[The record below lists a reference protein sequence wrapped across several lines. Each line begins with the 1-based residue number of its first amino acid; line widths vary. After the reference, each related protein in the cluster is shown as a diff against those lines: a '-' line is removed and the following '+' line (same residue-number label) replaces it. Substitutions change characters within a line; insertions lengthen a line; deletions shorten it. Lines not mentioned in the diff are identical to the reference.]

1 MSDDLRK
8 DFSDKVAEKI
18 KPDSQK
24 TTGEKLTENI
34 TNTLDNA
41 AGKLQPDE
49 NKGNLQRAADETHDA
64 KVETSSYLDSVK
76 QEGAKILESA
86 QHLVSQAAEYIHD
99 HTAPASETQSKPT
112 TTTTTTTEP
121 PK

>member
-18 KPDSQK
+18 KPESQK

-41 AGKLQPDE
+41 AGKIQPDE
-49 NKGNLQRAADETHDA
+49 NKGNLQRAADETHEA
-64 KVETSSYLDSVK
+64 KGEASSYLESAK
-76 QEGAKILESA
+76 KEGAKILESA
-86 QHLVSQAAEYIHD
+86 QNLVSQAAGYIHE
-99 HTAPASETQSKPT
+99 HTAPASESHPKPPT
-112 TTTTTTTEP
+112 TNTTEP